1 MTRALIDWAR
11 PIVRGLFT
19 VVPQVML
26 LNSGIIV
33 GILAEIF
40 SFFKY
45 QNCECYFSEFF
56 DE

>member
-1 MTRALIDWAR
+1 MTWVLIYWAR
-11 PIVRGLFT
+11 PTVRGLFT

-33 GILAEIF
+33 EILDEIF
-40 SFFKY
+40 SFF
-45 QNCECYFSEFF
+45 QICECYFSEFF